1 MGTSH
6 MWLHIAGGCFG
17 FVWLWSGTAAMRSGI
32 SGWQATP
39 SKEKVEA
46 GLIVLRRVVLV
57 VGGTG
62 SARRNHLTL
71 LAFLLTP
78 NTHTHT
84 HTHTLPLPPPQG
96 HRHPHYKKKEG
107 PGAAGTATG
116 TASGTAV
123 EAGDV
128 EAWEFEDTPE
138 DRLEGRPGGQE
149 AAEQQT
155 GAAGEGRWQGAAA
168 KDGARQ
174 ASLRAH
180 QPLGGRRQQA

>member
-1 MGTSH
+1 
-6 MWLHIAGGCFG
+6 
-17 FVWLWSGTAAMRSGI
+17 MRSGM

-57 VGGTG
+57 VGGAD
-62 SARRNHLTL
+62 SVRQKHHTL
-71 LAFLLTP
+71 LTFLLTP
-78 NTHTHT
+78 STHTHI
-84 HTHTLPLPPPQG
+84 HTRTLPLPPPQG
-96 HRHPHYKKKEG
+96 HRRPHYKKKEG
-107 PGAAGTATG
+107 AGTTGAATG
-116 TASGTAV
+116 TATGTAV

-149 AAEQQT
+149 AAEQQS

-168 KDGARQ
+168 KGGARQ